1 MEKLDGKKFINQAEA
16 LYEQALTETKEL
28 LKNNPNGAFIAIPDY
43 EDVILSMNSNDLGLE
58 IWAVG
63 VNEKDH
69 ICIKAYEDQPY
80 DCSVLEWYGLQWID
94 IEDGDIH
101 YEIDKRSILTSTD
114 SWLEILM
121 LRPLKKKPTR
131 LHLILTNDCLK
142 PVFCYFFRARRRCHQ
157 HGGQQRIVGLL
168 C

>member
-94 IEDGDIH
+94 IEDGDIQS
-101 YEIDKRSILTSTD
+101 EIDKRSYPDFYRFVVRNLNVATSKEEAD
-114 SWLEILM
+114 
-121 LRPLKKKPTR
+121 KVAF
-131 LHLILTNDCLK
+131 D
-142 PVFCYFFRARRRCHQ
+142 FD
-157 HGGQQRIVGLL
+157 
-168 C
+168 

>member
-43 EDVILSMNSNDLGLE
+43 EDEILSTNSDNLGLE

-94 IEDGDIH
+94 IEDGDYN
-101 YEIDKRSILTSTD
+101 YEIDKGSYPEFYRFVVSNLNVATSKEEAD
-114 SWLEILM
+114 
-121 LRPLKKKPTR
+121 KVAF
-131 LHLILTNDCLK
+131 D
-142 PVFCYFFRARRRCHQ
+142 FD
-157 HGGQQRIVGLL
+157 
-168 C
+168 

>member
-43 EDVILSMNSNDLGLE
+43 EDEILSTNSDNLGLE

-94 IEDGDIH
+94 IEDGDYN
-101 YEIDKRSILTSTD
+101 YEIDKRSYPEFYRFVVSNFNVATSKEKAD
-114 SWLEILM
+114 
-121 LRPLKKKPTR
+121 KVAF
-131 LHLILTNDCLK
+131 D
-142 PVFCYFFRARRRCHQ
+142 FD
-157 HGGQQRIVGLL
+157 
-168 C
+168 

>member
-94 IEDGDIH
+94 IEDGDIN
-101 YEIDKRSILTSTD
+101 YEIDKRSYPDFYRFVVRNLNVATSKEEAD
-114 SWLEILM
+114 
-121 LRPLKKKPTR
+121 KVAF
-131 LHLILTNDCLK
+131 D
-142 PVFCYFFRARRRCHQ
+142 FD
-157 HGGQQRIVGLL
+157 
-168 C
+168 